1 MALIMSYGSN
11 GCQTNKLL
19 NYVKSTRALKTMQ
32 IVFFEIVIGYLLCV
46 FIWMKLGFIRMV
58 T

>member
-1 MALIMSYGSN
+1 MALVMSYGSN
-11 GCQTNKLL
+11 GCQNYKLL
-19 NYVKSTRALKTMQ
+19 NYVKSMRVLKTMQ
-32 IVFFEIVIGYLLCV
+32 IVFFEIVIGYLLFV